1 MRFELIRKQ
10 RKDREQNMSHTDKTI
25 TTHAP
30 NREGFAM
37 VTTLLIVLI
46 LSVLAVGVA
55 WIAGS
60 EKKTTFAESV
70 HVRSIYSADAGGE
83 AAINFLRMSDVPPV
97 WLDANKTVRNQGST
111 GLQGSQTFDY
121 KATFIKFVPR
131 IGWGEGYYD
140 FDYRV
145 DSHGTASRLGE
156 SGVELVVSR
165 LYKEGY

>member
-1 MRFELIRKQ
+1 M
-10 RKDREQNMSHTDKTI
+10 DREQNMSHIEMKNTEP
-25 TTHAP
+25 TH

-37 VTTLLIVLI
+37 VTTLLVVLI

-70 HVRSIYSADAGGE
+70 HVQSVYSADAGGE
-83 AAINFLRMSDVPPV
+83 AAINFLRMSDIPPSRV
-97 WLDANKTVRNQGST
+97 NFANDLVRSQGVT
-111 GLQGSQTFDY
+111 GLQGTQTFDY
-121 KATFIKFVPR
+121 AVFESGRAYKP
-131 IGWGEGYYD
+131 GWGFEYMD

-145 DSHGTASRLGE
+145 ESHGTASRLGE

-165 LYKEGY
+165 LYKVGY